1 MDSDQGKLFI
11 GGISW
16 ETTEEKLKDYFGSFG
31 EVTEAV
37 IMKDRS
43 TGRARGFGFV
53 VFSDPTVSDIVV
65 LEKHN
70 IDGRLVRS
78 LLFLLLSSDG
88 NQGGSLQIGS
98 SSAKIVDCILSLKA
112 YQEWQLHGGPRLWKA
127 IGGGSFRTPCPLKH
141 LTKSGSGRHTENHHP
156 SSQQY
161 CQIRE
166 SSRKRFPFDETSSPF
181 SGQSVRFGQSRGQSN
196 DEFLDEIGKCSFSL
210 HLISILSLF
219 NRFHLCVFFLFIY
232 LV

>member
-1 MDSDQGKLFI
+1 M
-11 GGISW
+11 
-16 ETTEEKLKDYFGSFG
+16 
-31 EVTEAV
+31 
-37 IMKDRS
+37 
-43 TGRARGFGFV
+43 
-53 VFSDPTVSDIVV
+53 
-65 LEKHN
+65 
-70 IDGRLVRS
+70 
-78 LLFLLLSSDG
+78 
-88 NQGGSLQIGS
+88 
-98 SSAKIVDCILSLKA
+98 SLKA

-232 LV
+232 LVWADFSSVWAQHVSQRFSEAIRANGKASQEEILIDQMPDTPHSSLEVCFSIMCQLLWARLSLLMELSLMGVQVSYHVMDL